1 MYRSRDL
8 LIKQNIDEFDLSE
21 DISHLLRED
30 LIGFSE
36 ITTTANSNLFSV
48 KYFELQLIIQIFCNK
63 IPIKAVSQMKPLTMI
78 VMTTGLLVG
87 CDIIRQNLRSQS
99 QNTVMSHP
107 QRLLS

>member
-36 ITTTANSNLFSV
+36 ITTTANSNLFSD

-63 IPIKAVSQMKPLTMI
+63 IPIKVVSQMKPLTML

-87 CDIIRQNLRSQS
+87 CNIIRQNLRSQS
-99 QNTVMSHP
+99 QSRVMSHP

>member
-36 ITTTANSNLFSV
+36 ITTTAKSNLFSV

-63 IPIKAVSQMKPLTMI
+63 IPIKVVSQMKPLTMI